1 VHCNRLPFGFLILV
15 AVFTVAVF
23 TAPYLVEPGT
33 VEHLDGYAWQLDHLG
48 RWDEMPALS
57 RLAYYAGD
65 VVCHQ
70 KHWRSYM
77 LNGNQM
83 PVCARDVGVLL
94 GMAGGFALALTA
106 VPAATLSGTFRSMLP
121 FVRSRIAM
129 LAMFGMLLAP
139 LPVDGFLQL
148 LTGYESVNVL
158 RTVTGLLFGLALALL
173 SSLFLLAD
181 PRCTDKD
188 INGEH
193 I

>member
-1 VHCNRLPFGFLILV
+1 MCCRRVHVNRLMLPVLLAVLLFTL
-15 AVFTVAVF
+15 AVFL
-23 TAPYLVEPGT
+23 APFALRPHT
-33 VEHLDGYAWQLDHLG
+33 VEGIDGAAWQLDHPG

-77 LNGNQM
+77 FNGNQM
-83 PVCARDVGVLL
+83 PVCARDVGMLL
-94 GMAGGFALALTA
+94 GMTGGFALALTA

-121 FVRSRIAM
+121 FVRSRM
-129 LAMFGMLLAP
+129 TMVAMFGMLLAP
-139 LPVDGFLQL
+139 LPMDGFLQL

-158 RTVTGLLFGLALALL
+158 RTVTGLLFGLGLAML

-181 PRCTDKD
+181 PRRYR
-188 INGEH
+188 
-193 I
+193 